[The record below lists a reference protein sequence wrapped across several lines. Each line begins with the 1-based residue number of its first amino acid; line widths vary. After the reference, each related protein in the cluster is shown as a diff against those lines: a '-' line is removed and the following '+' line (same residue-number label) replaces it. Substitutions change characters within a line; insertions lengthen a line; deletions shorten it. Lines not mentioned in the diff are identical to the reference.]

1 MSVTIQTKITGD
13 KEVMAK
19 LEVLAKKNIEALKKV
34 LTKSTLVI
42 EARAKKKA
50 PVVFNRLAS
59 SITSEVKKSGSGYI
73 GRTGTNS
80 KYASHVE
87 FGSRP
92 HLAPISAEYAR
103 KYGFDVPAGA
113 DYIMLRV
120 SGKAQPFLYPAF
132 KESQGDIKSFVE
144 QGIKGIRL

>member
-1 MSVTIQTKITGD
+1 MSVTINTKITGD

-19 LEVLAKKNIEALKKV
+19 LEVLAKKNIDALKGV

-42 EARAKKKA
+42 EGRAKKKA

-59 SITSEVKKSGSGYI
+59 SITSEVKKKGSGYI
-73 GRTGTNS
+73 GRTGTNI
-80 KYASHVE
+80 KYASHIE

-92 HLAPISAEYAR
+92 HLAPIAAEYAR

-113 DYIMLRV
+113 DHIMIRV
-120 SGKAQPFLYPAF
+120 SGKAQPFLFPAF
-132 KESQGDIKSFVE
+132 KESQGDIKKFVE
-144 QGIKGIRL
+144 QGIKGVRL